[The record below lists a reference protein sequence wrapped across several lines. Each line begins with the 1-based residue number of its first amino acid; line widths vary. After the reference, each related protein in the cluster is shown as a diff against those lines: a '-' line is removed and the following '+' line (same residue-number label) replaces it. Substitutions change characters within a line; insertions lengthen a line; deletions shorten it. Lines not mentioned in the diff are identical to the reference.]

1 MIGSHPAA
9 SAPGQR
15 MNIIP
20 DPLQVLLN
28 TLPFL
33 VAVLGMYRIILKPTL
48 DHLLAREA
56 AISGGQDEAA
66 SIEAEINAR
75 MAAYETKVAQARG
88 EIAALRA
95 ERRAE
100 AQAKYD
106 EIVGAA
112 RTEAEGK
119 IEAAVGEITAAKDA
133 AAGQLKTMSGEIAD
147 QVAGQV
153 LGRTLT
159 AGA

>member
-1 MIGSHPAA
+1 
-9 SAPGQR
+9 

-48 DHLLAREA
+48 VHLLAREA

-66 SIEAEINAR
+66 SIEAEINER
-75 MAAYETKVAQARG
+75 MAAYEAKVAQARG
-88 EIAALRA
+88 EIASLRA

-112 RTEAEGK
+112 RTDAEAK

-133 AAGQLKTMSGEIAD
+133 AASQLKTMSGEIAE

>member
-1 MIGSHPAA
+1 
-9 SAPGQR
+9 

-33 VAVLGMYRIILKPTL
+33 VAVVGMYRIILKPTL

-66 SIEAEINAR
+66 SIEAEINER

-112 RTEAEGK
+112 RTDAEAK

-133 AAGQLKTMSGEIAD
+133 AASQLKTMSGEIAE

>member
-1 MIGSHPAA
+1 
-9 SAPGQR
+9 

-48 DHLLAREA
+48 EHLLARES

-66 SIEAEINAR
+66 SIEAEINER
-75 MAAYETKVAQARG
+75 MAAYEAKVAQARG
-88 EIAALRA
+88 EISSLRA

-100 AQAKYD
+100 AQAKYE

-112 RTEAEGK
+112 RADAETQ

-133 AAGQLKTMSGEIAD
+133 AASQLQTMSGEIAD

>member
-1 MIGSHPAA
+1 
-9 SAPGQR
+9 

-66 SIEAEINAR
+66 SIEAEISAR

>member
-1 MIGSHPAA
+1 
-9 SAPGQR
+9 

-75 MAAYETKVAQARG
+75 MAAYEAKVAQARG

>member
-1 MIGSHPAA
+1 
-9 SAPGQR
+9 
-15 MNIIP
+15 
-20 DPLQVLLN
+20 
-28 TLPFL
+28 
-33 VAVLGMYRIILKPTL
+33 MYRIILKPTL
-48 DHLLAREA
+48 VHLLAREA

-66 SIEAEINAR
+66 SIEAEINER
-75 MAAYETKVAQARG
+75 MAAYEAKVAQARG
-88 EIAALRA
+88 EIASLRA

-112 RTEAEGK
+112 RTDAEAK

-133 AAGQLKTMSGEIAD
+133 AASQLKTMSGEIAE

>member
-1 MIGSHPAA
+1 
-9 SAPGQR
+9 

-33 VAVLGMYRIILKPTL
+33 VAVVGMYRIILKPTL
-48 DHLLAREA
+48 VHLLAREA

-66 SIEAEINAR
+66 SIEAEINER
-75 MAAYETKVAQARG
+75 MAAYEAKVAQARG
-88 EIAALRA
+88 EIASLRA

-112 RTEAEGK
+112 RTDAEAQ
-119 IEAAVGEITAAKDA
+119 IEVAVGEITAAKDA
-133 AAGQLKTMSGEIAD
+133 AASQLKRNTGE
-147 QVAGQV
+147 QRQSCG
-153 LGRTLT
+153 
-159 AGA
+159 

>member
-1 MIGSHPAA
+1 
-9 SAPGQR
+9 

-33 VAVLGMYRIILKPTL
+33 VAILGMYRIILKPTL
-48 DHLLAREA
+48 EHLLARET

-66 SIEAEINAR
+66 SIEAEINER
-75 MAAYETKVAQARG
+75 MSAYEAKVAQARG
-88 EIAALRA
+88 EIATLRA

-106 EIVGAA
+106 DIVGVA
-112 RTEAEGK
+112 RADAEAK
-119 IEAAVGEITAAKDA
+119 IESAVGEITAAKDA
-133 AAGQLKTMSGEIAD
+133 ASGQLKTMSDEIAD

>member
-1 MIGSHPAA
+1 
-9 SAPGQR
+9 

-48 DHLLAREA
+48 VHLLAREA

-66 SIEAEINAR
+66 SIEAEINER
-75 MAAYETKVAQARG
+75 MAAYEAKVAQARG
-88 EIAALRA
+88 EIASLRA

-112 RTEAEGK
+112 RTDAEAK
-119 IEAAVGEITAAKDA
+119 IEAAVGETTAAKDA
-133 AAGQLKTMSGEIAD
+133 EASQLKTMSGEIAE

>member
-1 MIGSHPAA
+1 
-9 SAPGQR
+9 

-33 VAVLGMYRIILKPTL
+33 VAVLGLYRIILKPTL
-48 DHLLAREA
+48 VHLLAREA

-66 SIEAEINAR
+66 SIEAEINER

-112 RTEAEGK
+112 RADAEAK
-119 IEAAVGEITAAKDA
+119 IDAALGEITAAKDA
-133 AAGQLKTMSGEIAD
+133 AAGQLKTMSGEIAE

>member
-1 MIGSHPAA
+1 
-9 SAPGQR
+9 

-48 DHLLAREA
+48 VHLLAREA

-66 SIEAEINAR
+66 SIEAEINER
-75 MAAYETKVAQARG
+75 MAAYEAKVAQARG
-88 EIAALRA
+88 EIVSLRA

-106 EIVGAA
+106 DIVGAA
-112 RTEAEGK
+112 RTDAEAK

-133 AAGQLKTMSGEIAD
+133 AASQLKTMSGEIAE

>member
-1 MIGSHPAA
+1 
-9 SAPGQR
+9 

-48 DHLLAREA
+48 VHLLAREA

-66 SIEAEINAR
+66 SIEAEINER
-75 MAAYETKVAQARG
+75 MAAYEAKVAQARG
-88 EIAALRA
+88 EIASLRA

-106 EIVGAA
+106 DIVGAA
-112 RTEAEGK
+112 RTDAEAK

-133 AAGQLKTMSGEIAD
+133 AASQLKTMSGEIAE

>member
-1 MIGSHPAA
+1 
-9 SAPGQR
+9 

-75 MAAYETKVAQARG
+75 MAAYEAKVAQARG
-88 EIAALRA
+88 EVAALRA

-119 IEAAVGEITAAKDA
+119 DRCRCGRDHRRQGRGCGSVEDHVGRDRRPGCWTGPRTNTDGGGIEP
-133 AAGQLKTMSGEIAD
+133 
-147 QVAGQV
+147 
-153 LGRTLT
+153 
-159 AGA
+159 